1 VSHYIKFI
9 FTVCAQKMTRENT
22 KVLIVDD
29 EEDICFFLSHSLTKR
44 GFTTFFSN
52 TLSDA
57 IKQLEINQ
65 PEILF
70 LDNHLPDGKGIELMD
85 EIKGLYPDLK
95 TIMISAHDSPQ
106 DRSNAYNNGIKFFI
120 SKPFSMNEIN
130 RVVDLVTE
138 EL

>member
-1 VSHYIKFI
+1 
-9 FTVCAQKMTRENT
+9 MTKTNT

-29 EEDICFFLSHSLTKR
+29 EEDICFFLSHNLSKR
-44 GFTTFFSN
+44 GFTTFFST

-57 IKQLEINQ
+57 IKQLEIHR
-65 PEILF
+65 PAILF
-70 LDNHLPDGKGIELMD
+70 LDNHLPDGMGIELMD
-85 EIKGLYPDLK
+85 EINGLYPDLK

-120 SKPFSMNEIN
+120 GKPFSMNEIN

>member
-1 VSHYIKFI
+1 
-9 FTVCAQKMTRENT
+9 MTNTNT

-29 EEDICFFLSHSLTKR
+29 EEDICFFLSHNLSKR

-57 IKQLEINQ
+57 MKQLEANR
-65 PEILF
+65 PSILF

-85 EIKGLYPDLK
+85 EINGMYPDLK

-106 DRSNAYNNGIKFFI
+106 DRSNAYNNGIRFFI
-120 SKPFSMNEIN
+120 GKPFSMNEIN

-138 EL
+138 ETEMGNN

>member
-1 VSHYIKFI
+1 
-9 FTVCAQKMTRENT
+9 MTRANT

-29 EEDICFFLSHSLTKR
+29 EEDICFFLSHNLSKR

-52 TLSDA
+52 TLTDA

-85 EIKGLYPDLK
+85 EINGLYPHLK

-120 SKPFSMNEIN
+120 GKPFSMNEIN